1 MSLPLAGLIPAI
13 HSVPPAPADSSA
25 PAPRLP
31 LPLAQSAEPPVAAS
45 GSLALSNADS
55 PGTAPAVLAH
65 LTLLANWRTLRHLA
79 SLRPPAICLSSPTPP
94 G

>member
-1 MSLPLAGLIPAI
+1 MPLA
-13 HSVPPAPADSSA
+13 SSA
-25 PAPRLP
+25 EP
-31 LPLAQSAEPPVAAS
+31 PPVAAS

-55 PGTAPAVLAH
+55 SGTAPPVLTD